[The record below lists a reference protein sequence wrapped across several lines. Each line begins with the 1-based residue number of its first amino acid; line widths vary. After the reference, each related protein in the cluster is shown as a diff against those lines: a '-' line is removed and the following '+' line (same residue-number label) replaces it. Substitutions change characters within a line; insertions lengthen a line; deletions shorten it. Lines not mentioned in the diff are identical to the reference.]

1 MGVTIDLVKK
11 YENIVKVAN
20 NSNKATS
27 ELNKLTSSNNKTSK
41 TEKKDNFKEVLDTK
55 SKDDK
60 NNMIIDDKKNTE
72 SSTKV
77 EDIEKQI
84 EELEENIDELP
95 EEKVIELLN
104 NILNLLN
111 ELKNSDNTLELQG
124 TINNDILNSIIE
136 KINSQKETEA
146 VNLNDLMS
154 KLSELLETDVSKEA
168 LDSNSLKLI
177 EKLLTKLNSTLDEN
191 INSNK
196 DVKNIVNNLLSDI
209 SEKVDNSESNK
220 VLTLE
225 EMLNKNNSNGTKEDL
240 SKNESNLKENVSTS
254 KEDKFLNKL
263 LNKDDS
269 LDKFN
274 LFSIRSQLQGQS
286 VNNVQATDNTTIN
299 TISFTNDL
307 IQDVKLMVS
316 NALKELT
323 VKINPGN
330 LGQMTIS
337 LIEENGVMKANL
349 KATSKETVELLAQN
363 LGDIKKQLDDQNLKI
378 ADVNI
383 ELYQDDTTFFKQ
395 KDFEGEMQGRQ
406 NGQTNVSESNRVD
419 SITEELVEEEMAIE
433 DSNINFLA

>member
-1 MGVTIDLVKK
+1 MEVKIDLSKR
-11 YENIVKVAN
+11 YENVAKNINNSSKVA
-20 NSNKATS
+20 S
-27 ELNKLTSSNNKTSK
+27 ELSNLNSSNNKTSK
-41 TEKKDNFKEVLDTK
+41 TDKKDNFKEVLDTK
-55 SKDDK
+55 SKEDK
-60 NNMIIDDKKNTE
+60 NNMTVDNRE

-84 EELEENIDELP
+84 EELEEKIDELP

-136 KINSQKETEA
+136 NINSQKETGTT
-146 VNLNDLMS
+146 N
-154 KLSELLETDVSKEA
+154 LSELISKLAELLNDDA
-168 LDSNSLKLI
+168 STEMLDSNSLKLI

-191 INSNK
+191 VNSNK
-196 DVKNIVNNLLSDI
+196 EVKNLVNNLLSDI
-209 SEKVDNSESNK
+209 SEKVDNTDNKK
-220 VLTLE
+220 VLNLE
-225 EMLNKNNSNGTKEDL
+225 EMLNRNNSNSNKDDS

-263 LNKDDS
+263 LNKDES
-269 LDKFN
+269 LDRIN
-274 LFSIRSQLQGQS
+274 LFSIRNQLQTQS
-286 VNNVQATDNTTIN
+286 VNTAQASNNTTIN
-299 TISFTNDL
+299 SISFTNDL
-307 IQDVKLMVS
+307 IQDVKFMVS

-349 KATSKETVELLAQN
+349 KATSKETVELLVQN
-363 LGDIKKQLDDQNLKI
+363 LADIKKQLADQNLKI

-395 KDFEGEMQGRQ
+395 KDFEGEMQREH
-406 NGQTNVSESNRVD
+406 NGQVKNSESNGVD
-419 SITEELVEEEMAIE
+419 SIAEEELAEEEMAS
-433 DSNINFLA
+433 DDNSINFLA

>member
-1 MGVTIDLVKK
+1 M
-11 YENIVKVAN
+11 
-20 NSNKATS
+20 
-27 ELNKLTSSNNKTSK
+27 
-41 TEKKDNFKEVLDTK
+41 
-55 SKDDK
+55 
-60 NNMIIDDKKNTE
+60 
-72 SSTKV
+72 
-77 EDIEKQI
+77 
-84 EELEENIDELP
+84 
-95 EEKVIELLN
+95 
-104 NILNLLN
+104 NLLN

-225 EMLNKNNSNGTKEDL
+225 EML

-307 IQDVKLMVS
+307 IQDVKLMFS

-363 LGDIKKQLDDQNLKI
+363 LVDIKKQLADQNLKI

>member
-1 MGVTIDLVKK
+1 
-11 YENIVKVAN
+11 
-20 NSNKATS
+20 
-27 ELNKLTSSNNKTSK
+27 
-41 TEKKDNFKEVLDTK
+41 
-55 SKDDK
+55 
-60 NNMIIDDKKNTE
+60 
-72 SSTKV
+72 
-77 EDIEKQI
+77 
-84 EELEENIDELP
+84 
-95 EEKVIELLN
+95 
-104 NILNLLN
+104 
-111 ELKNSDNTLELQG
+111 
-124 TINNDILNSIIE
+124 
-136 KINSQKETEA
+136 
-146 VNLNDLMS
+146 
-154 KLSELLETDVSKEA
+154 
-168 LDSNSLKLI
+168 
-177 EKLLTKLNSTLDEN
+177 
-191 INSNK
+191 
-196 DVKNIVNNLLSDI
+196 
-209 SEKVDNSESNK
+209 
-220 VLTLE
+220 
-225 EMLNKNNSNGTKEDL
+225 MLNKNNSNGTKEDL

-363 LGDIKKQLDDQNLKI
+363 LVDIKKQLADQNLKI

>member
-136 KINSQKETEA
+136 KINSQKETVA

-363 LGDIKKQLDDQNLKI
+363 LVDIKKQLADQNLKI